1 VRILHL
7 ITHLRLGAGRAI
19 VDLAIQQAQ
28 SNTADVR
35 VALADDAEGNWRSD
49 AHLLEELSTAGIP
62 VCAAGDFF
70 HRAPG
75 ALSASVA
82 RLRSLLAEWGAPS
95 VVHAHTA
102 MGGAVA
108 RWAGAPRVVVTCH
121 GWNTSRPA
129 EYDLQDALAFS
140 LADAI
145 VSPSSYWAERI
156 AALPGRL
163 RPAVISNGFDVSRYP
178 ALSRDAAGDRL
189 RIACVGELTARKGQ
203 DVLLEAMPHVW
214 AQHPGAELHLLGD
227 GDASV
232 ALHARGA
239 QLDPT
244 GGRVVFHG
252 YVPNAYSFLA
262 HCDLL
267 CLPARSDNQ
276 PVAIIEA
283 MLAELPVVATRV
295 GGIPEMIA
303 GAGCGVVT
311 SPGSAIELA
320 QAICAYR
327 DAARR
332 VRDGR
337 NGRRFAET
345 EYNRR
350 VTATRLL
357 TLYADV
363 TACAA

>member
-1 VRILHL
+1 M
-7 ITHLRLGAGRAI
+7 
-19 VDLAIQQAQ
+19 DLAIQQAQ
-28 SNTADVR
+28 SNTDDVR
-35 VALADDAEGNWRSD
+35 VAVADEAEGNWRSD
-49 AHLLEELSTAGIP
+49 SHLLEEVRTAGIP
-62 VCAAGDFF
+62 VFPVGDFF
-70 HRAPG
+70 HRAPD
-75 ALSASVA
+75 ALADSVT
-82 RLRSLLAEWGAPS
+82 RLCALLGEWGQAS

-102 MGGAVA
+102 MAGAVA
-108 RWAGAPRVVVTCH
+108 HWAGARRVVVTCH

-145 VSPSSYWAERI
+145 VSPSSYWAGRI

-163 RPAVISNGFDVSRYP
+163 RPIVIPNGFDFSRYP
-178 ALSRDAAGDRL
+178 TLSRDVTGDRL

-214 AQHPGAELHLLGD
+214 AQHPGAELHLLGE
-227 GDASV
+227 GDASA
-232 ALHARGA
+232 ALRARGA

-244 GGRVVFHG
+244 SGRVVFHG
-252 YVPNAYSFLA
+252 HVPRAYRFLA
-262 HCDLL
+262 QCDLL

-276 PVAIIEA
+276 PVAIVEA

-295 GGIPEMIA
+295 GGIPEMID
-303 GAGCGVVT
+303 GGRCGVVT
-311 SPGSAIELA
+311 AAENPIELA
-320 QAICAYR
+320 QAICTYA
-327 DAARR
+327 DPARR

-350 VTATRLL
+350 LTATRLL
-357 TLYADV
+357 ALYADV
-363 TACAA
+363 MACAA